1 MSANENK
8 NLVEFHNGSNYRSYE
23 YLGAHIET
31 KDGHNC
37 VIFRVWA
44 PQAVSVSVVGD
55 FNNWDRNVN
64 KMNKISADGVWECYV
79 EESIPEFGIYKYSI
93 QTSWNDVILKT
104 DPYAFHCETRPS
116 DASKLYDIDG
126 YKWNDAKWIKH
137 KKSINQYDFP
147 INIYEVHAGSWRK
160 YEDGNSFSY
169 KKLADE
175 IIPYVKEMGYT
186 HIELMPLTEYP
197 FDGSWG
203 YQVTGYFAPTS
214 RYGTPH
220 DFMEFIDKC
229 HQNNI
234 GVIMDWVPAH
244 FPKDSHALAKFD
256 GSCCYEYA
264 DVRKGEH
271 KDWGTLVFDYG
282 RNEVI
287 SFLISSAMF
296 WLEKYHMDGIRVDAV
311 ASMLYLD
318 YSRRD
323 GEWVPNKNGGKE
335 NLEAVAFFKKLNEA
349 VFANFPEAMMI
360 AEESTSWP
368 MVSRPT
374 YLGGLGFNYKWN
386 MGWMNDMLHYISIDP
401 QYRPFNHDNL
411 TFSFFYAFSENFMLP
426 ISHDEVVHGKGSLI
440 NKMPGSYE
448 EKFAGVRAFMAYMMA
463 HPGKKLVFM
472 GTEFAQFKEWDF
484 TSELDWMLLDYPAHK
499 KMHEF
504 FKELNHFYL
513 TCKPFWEVDFSWEGF
528 SWISN
533 DDHSQSVIS
542 FRRIDK
548 SGKEIIAVCNFQPVC
563 RENYRIGVPFSGTY
577 SEVFNS
583 DSKEFGGS
591 GITNGTNIKSEDE
604 PMHGYE
610 QSISLNL
617 PPMSVIYLKC
627 VRKKVLSKKKQKEDS
642 LTENTIKSSKSLKK
656 DSIALKDSEMKN
668 VKQQDKVKA
677 EKIVSKSLKGK
688 ENNEKSSQK
697 GNKSTQDA
705 KNSKEVKLS
714 NEKALGSNVSS
725 GNIKLDIKDRN
736 EEKEVKNYKQNKKAD
751 YNIKTE
757 SLGINEDSNKSGN
770 KSNINTTKKK
780 RPIKKKK
787 SSKSK

>member
-137 KKSINQYDFP
+137 KKSINQYDSP

-160 YEDGNSFSY
+160 YKDGNSFSY

-287 SFLISSAMF
+287 SFLISSAVF

-335 NLEAVAFFKKLNEA
+335 NLEAVAFLKKLNEA

-401 QYRPFNHDNL
+401 QYRPFNHNNL

-504 FKELNHFYL
+504 FKALNHFYL

-610 QSISLNL
+610 QSIYLNL

-677 EKIVSKSLKGK
+677 EKIVSKSLKVK
-688 ENNEKSSQK
+688 ENDEKSSQK
-697 GNKSTQDA
+697 GNKSIQDA

-736 EEKEVKNYKQNKKAD
+736 EEREVKNYKQNKKAD